1 MGYQK
6 KSDLSTETT
15 IQLGG
20 VNKKTGKPNPSFVE
34 GYYLGA
40 KTTQSDFGEG
50 KLHVFQT
57 ASGNVGVWGKTNSNR
72 LLSAEHVGQMVKL
85 SFTGMGKAQKGR
97 AAPYN
102 FELLFDADNTIA
114 VSSEAATT
122 FGEQEAAESY
132 EDAPDYSAEETEI
145 DAEEEEALDVAPPA
159 RPVMPK
165 RAATP
170 PSAESRAKVQA
181 LLNGRNK
188 IA

>member
-6 KSDLSTETT
+6 KSDLSTETA

-20 VNKKTGKPNPSFVE
+20 TNKKTGKPNPKFVE
-34 GYYLGA
+34 GYYLGS

-57 ASGNVGVWGKTNSNR
+57 AEGNVGVWGKTNSNR
-72 LLSAEHVGQMVKL
+72 LLASEHLGQMVKL

-102 FELLFDADNTIA
+102 YELLFDADNTIA
-114 VSSEAATT
+114 VASDSAESFGQEEAASDDT
-122 FGEQEAAESY
+122 GSEEV
-132 EDAPDYSAEETEI
+132 DYSQDEASEESTDE
-145 DAEEEEALDVAPPA
+145 APPA

-165 RAATP
+165 RAAATP
-170 PSAESRAKVQA
+170 SPEARAKVQA
-181 LLNGRNK
+181 LLNSRK
-188 IA
+188 VS